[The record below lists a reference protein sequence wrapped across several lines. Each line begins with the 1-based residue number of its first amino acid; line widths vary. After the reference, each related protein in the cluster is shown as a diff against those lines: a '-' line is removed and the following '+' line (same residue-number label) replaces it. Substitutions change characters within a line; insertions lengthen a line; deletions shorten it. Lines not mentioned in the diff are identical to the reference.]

1 MGDLNTTPPHSS
13 DIERTILGLCMID
26 SDGLSYACENITEEM
41 FYKPPHRIIFSVLKY
56 FFVKNIEVDQL
67 LILEELKKRK
77 RLEQVG
83 GESTVMAIMSDVI
96 IGFGSAANI
105 DTHCKVLGEKYKH
118 RQIIT
123 MCNSISQESYDGN
136 KPARDVINDVN
147 LMLDKIN
154 GEEDKKGFQTLN
166 GMVNQ
171 AYNEILE
178 SNESKTIAGIPTGF
192 PTLDKYTNGWQKG
205 DTIIIGAA
213 KKAGKCFG
221 KGTQVLMHDGSIK
234 NIENINIEDMVMGI
248 NSIPQKVLNLSR
260 GREKMYRI
268 TLKRNGDSFVCNSSH
283 ILSLRKTGNVNQSKH
298 KGRITSTRYSKGE
311 IVNITVGDY
320 LKKSKTFKIIH
331 HIYKKGVEFNKQNVP
346 LDPYFLGLWLGDGT
360 SRSVGI
366 TTKDKEIVG
375 YLYKLSTELGL
386 KITVQGQENSKASSY
401 SLVRKKNKKPKR
413 KYNKASYGKE
423 KPLTLHLRELNL
435 ICNKHI
441 PQIYKINTRENRL
454 KLLAGLIDSDGY
466 SGGKSGV
473 VFCNKNRRLIDDVA
487 FLSKSLG
494 FATSITS
501 TINKKYRRIYYRI
514 NIYGDFTELPLLLKY
529 KLPKYIK
536 AIKEPLNYSFTV
548 EDLGEDNYYGF
559 WIDGDGLFLLSD
571 FTVVH
576 NSVLGAIFASEAA
589 SRGYPVGIFTLE
601 MSTVSL
607 IKRFIASKARVNTS
621 EVHYKKLNDDDLI
634 KLSDACNIFYNNYS
648 TIVFDDNASTNIIDM
663 TVKAKRMKKL
673 YDIKLL
679 IVDYLQLMPSVGKE
693 SRQREIEIV
702 SHGLKAIAKTLNI
715 PVIIISQ
722 LSRPQKG
729 NEKKAPMLTD
739 LRDSSALEA
748 DASVVVLLYEPDLK
762 RKEMLV
768 NARNCY
774 WDEKDD
780 QYKRIRELI
789 IAANREGQTSSIP
802 LIFYGEHNVFYE
814 LENK

>member
-1 MGDLNTTPPHSS
+1 
-13 DIERTILGLCMID
+13 
-26 SDGLSYACENITEEM
+26 
-41 FYKPPHRIIFSVLKY
+41 
-56 FFVKNIEVDQL
+56 
-67 LILEELKKRK
+67 
-77 RLEQVG
+77 
-83 GESTVMAIMSDVI
+83 
-96 IGFGSAANI
+96 
-105 DTHCKVLGEKYKH
+105 
-118 RQIIT
+118 
-123 MCNSISQESYDGN
+123 
-136 KPARDVINDVN
+136 
-147 LMLDKIN
+147 
-154 GEEDKKGFQTLN
+154 
-166 GMVNQ
+166 
-171 AYNEILE
+171 
-178 SNESKTIAGIPTGF
+178 
-192 PTLDKYTNGWQKG
+192 
-205 DTIIIGAA
+205 
-213 KKAGKCFG
+213 
-221 KGTQVLMHDGSIK
+221 
-234 NIENINIEDMVMGI
+234 
-248 NSIPQKVLNLSR
+248 
-260 GREKMYRI
+260 
-268 TLKRNGDSFVCNSSH
+268 
-283 ILSLRKTGNVNQSKH
+283 
-298 KGRITSTRYSKGE
+298 
-311 IVNITVGDY
+311 
-320 LKKSKTFKIIH
+320 
-331 HIYKKGVEFNKQNVP
+331 
-346 LDPYFLGLWLGDGT
+346 
-360 SRSVGI
+360 
-366 TTKDKEIVG
+366 
-375 YLYKLSTELGL
+375 
-386 KITVQGQENSKASSY
+386 
-401 SLVRKKNKKPKR
+401 
-413 KYNKASYGKE
+413 
-423 KPLTLHLRELNL
+423 
-435 ICNKHI
+435 
-441 PQIYKINTRENRL
+441 
-454 KLLAGLIDSDGY
+454 
-466 SGGKSGV
+466 
-473 VFCNKNRRLIDDVA
+473 
-487 FLSKSLG
+487 
-494 FATSITS
+494 
-501 TINKKYRRIYYRI
+501 
-514 NIYGDFTELPLLLKY
+514 LLKY

-559 WIDGDGLFLLSD
+559 GIDGDGLFLLSD